1 MNMRVFIA
9 MDVKDEGSIANMLKV
24 QREFMSLGLNAKP
37 VSKEQLHFT
46 LLFLGEIDSIMLER
60 VKERLSNMIFE
71 PVNVVYRG
79 VGAFPS
85 MKHPRIIWVGVDPN
99 TTSKLTDIARGVE
112 DRLKPLGFKSDKQ
125 FTPHITLLRVK
136 EGNSNRTRSRR
147 SEDVGGDALAT
158 AIGKHS
164 STYFGSDTLDE
175 IKVKKSDL
183 MREGPVYTD
192 MFSIKASSG
201 LGSK

>member
-1 MNMRVFIA
+1 
-9 MDVKDEGSIANMLKV
+9 
-24 QREFMSLGLNAKP
+24 
-37 VSKEQLHFT
+37 
-46 LLFLGEIDSIMLER
+46 
-60 VKERLSNMIFE
+60 MIFE

>member
-1 MNMRVFIA
+1 MIMRVFIA

-24 QREFMSLGLNAKP
+24 QREFTNLVLNAKP

-46 LLFLGEIDSIMLER
+46 LLFLGEIDSSMLER
-60 VKERLSNMIFE
+60 VKERLSKMIFE

-85 MKHPRIIWVGVDPN
+85 MRHPRIIWVGVDPN
-99 TTSKLTDIARGVE
+99 TTSKLIDIARGVE
-112 DRLKPLGFKSDKQ
+112 DRLEPLGFKSDKQ

-136 EGNSNRTRSRR
+136 EGNSSRRSRR
-147 SEDVGGDALAT
+147 SEDLGGDALAT
-158 AIGKHS
+158 AICKHS

-183 MREGPVYTD
+183 MREGPIYTD
-192 MFSIKASSG
+192 MFSIKASSR

>member
-1 MNMRVFIA
+1 MIMRVFIA

-24 QREFMSLGLNAKP
+24 QREFMSLGLNVKP

-46 LLFLGEIDSIMLER
+46 LLFLGEIDSSMLER
-60 VKERLSNMIFE
+60 VKERLSDMIFE

-85 MKHPRIIWVGVDPN
+85 IKHPRIIWVGVDPN
-99 TTSKLTDIARGVE
+99 TRSKLTDIAKEVE

-125 FTPHITLLRVK
+125 FTPHITILRVK
-136 EGNSNRTRSRR
+136 EGNNNRARSRA
-147 SEDVGGDALAT
+147 SVGSSDALAT
-158 AIGKHS
+158 TIDKHS
-164 STYFGSDTLDE
+164 TTYFGSDTLDE

-192 MFSIKASSG
+192 MFSINASSR